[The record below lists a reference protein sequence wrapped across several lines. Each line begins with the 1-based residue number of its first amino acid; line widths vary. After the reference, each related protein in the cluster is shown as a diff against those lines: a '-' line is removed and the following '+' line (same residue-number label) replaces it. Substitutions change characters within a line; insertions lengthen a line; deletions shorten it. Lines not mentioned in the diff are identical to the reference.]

1 MIVPRLVD
9 AQGNKIEFSNAALE
23 TVLEVSSGG
32 AKISTSK
39 NLMVNNNFKGFYLK
53 LSSLPLTESWITAL
67 MLK

>member
-39 NLMVNNNFKGFYLK
+39 NLMVNNNFKGF
-53 LSSLPLTESWITAL
+53 I
-67 MLK
+67 